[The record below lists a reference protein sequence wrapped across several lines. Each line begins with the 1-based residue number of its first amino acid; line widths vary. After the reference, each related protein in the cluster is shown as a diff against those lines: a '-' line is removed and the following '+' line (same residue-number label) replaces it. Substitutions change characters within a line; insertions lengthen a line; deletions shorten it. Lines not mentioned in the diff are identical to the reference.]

1 MDSDL
6 AADVDGEGR
15 TGGLV
20 VDVEGEGR
28 SGVPSG

>member
-1 MDSDL
+1 MGSGL

-20 VDVEGEGR
+20 VDMEGEGR